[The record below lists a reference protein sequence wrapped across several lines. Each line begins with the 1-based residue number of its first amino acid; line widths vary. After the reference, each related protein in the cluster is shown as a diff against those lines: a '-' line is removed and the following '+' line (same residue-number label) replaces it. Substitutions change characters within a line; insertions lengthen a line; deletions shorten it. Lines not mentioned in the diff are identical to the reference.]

1 MEPQYM
7 IMGQAAGVAAALA
20 VQGNK
25 AVQDVDTHALGSKL
39 LSQGALLESKLKS
52 LADLP
57 AGKGDDE

>member
-1 MEPQYM
+1 
-7 IMGQAAGVAAALA
+7 LA